1 MNLAISTATILV
13 AAIISSI
20 VSVLIPRLSINYVSI
35 VLGGGDCVDCTAQPS
50 GGAVSFRNFYVHR
63 CPVDLF

>member
-35 VLGGGDCVDCTAQPS
+35 VLGGGDCVDCTA
-50 GGAVSFRNFYVHR
+50 
-63 CPVDLF
+63 